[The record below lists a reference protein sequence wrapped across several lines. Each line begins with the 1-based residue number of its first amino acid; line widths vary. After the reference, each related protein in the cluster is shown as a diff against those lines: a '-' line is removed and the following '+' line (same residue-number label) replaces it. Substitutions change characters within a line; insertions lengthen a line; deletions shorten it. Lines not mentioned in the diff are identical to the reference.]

1 MAHRLLICSHFCD
14 IYRNSRHF
22 ATKVP
27 ANSKRNTLSKTFDRL
42 FRSFGDT
49 QNQKISKEGG
59 FDALYQECMSQI
71 YKNRAEADGY
81 TEETT
86 ESPEIADLTEKE
98 LQITRSIFKRVDP
111 LKKLIPRLENKD
123 DYIDPYWD
131 PFQKLDNLKTQVAS
145 EFNDLARLVSSS
157 EVRKHKRMVKEAAR
171 QYEKLYDPYS
181 EYNHKHV
188 VDDEVK
194 VKETSEKFWDPDVD
208 RRLVLRNN
216 LRPFCWRDLHVL
228 HNFVAENGQVMPRRL
243 TFATRKQQ
251 RQIFRAIRIARHM
264 ALFPYDW
271 RPRYRDRIPLMDPR
285 QYLADELFHRYSKL
299 GDLRAK
305 AMINVLMSRYPDVNF
320 FRFVHSPI
328 LSVYRYLRYEA
339 QKCEDYT
346 RSQGQQT
353 NEFAQILNEYRAQID
368 TH

>member
-1 MAHRLLICSHFCD
+1 MIPHQLLVRRCFCD
-14 IYRNSRHF
+14 TFRNNHQF
-22 ATKVP
+22 ATKTSI
-27 ANSKRNTLSKTFDRL
+27 NSRKNTLSKTFDNL
-42 FRSFGDT
+42 FRSIGNT
-49 QNQKISKEGG
+49 QNQKISNEGG

-81 TEETT
+81 SEETR

-98 LQITRSIFKRVDP
+98 QQITRSIFKRVDP
-111 LKKLIPRLENKD
+111 FKKLIPRLENKD

-131 PFQKLDNLKTQVAS
+131 PFQKLDNLKVQVVS

-157 EVRKHKRMVKEAAR
+157 EARKHRKMIREAAR
-171 QYEKLYDPYS
+171 HYEKLYNSYSDPDYK
-181 EYNHKHV
+181 N
-188 VDDEVK
+188 VDNDEIK
-194 VKETSEKFWDPDVD
+194 VKETNEKFWDPDVD

-228 HNFVAENGQVMPRRL
+228 HNFVAENGQIMPRRL
-243 TFATRKQQ
+243 TYATRKQQ

-285 QYLADELFHRYSKL
+285 QYLADELFHRYSTL

-305 AMINVLMSRYPDVNF
+305 AMINVLMSKYPDVNF
-320 FRFVHSPI
+320 FR
-328 LSVYRYLRYEA
+328 YLRYEA
-339 QKCEDYT
+339 KKCEEYT
-346 RSQGQQT
+346 KTHGQGT
-353 NEFAQILNEYRAQID
+353 DDFSQILNEYRAQID
-368 TH
+368 TS